1 MPVRHTKPRSKR
13 RAGGSKRSVSSGS
26 QRSVKSSDAR
36 DRALHVLS
44 DMRRDHSLTL
54 TQAARN
60 REVDPRS
67 VRKQL
72 PSAFL
77 KDSSGRIRARVSDRY
92 RQTLHIPSSK
102 PGVLIPVSTRNS
114 RERQLVGQWMDA
126 INAAGRG
133 DFSKIKK
140 FPRRQIVGGVR
151 LATGPRKVQRILNA
165 LAEKDEP
172 FEGLY
177 RSIAKPS

>member
-1 MPVRHTKPRSKR
+1 MARNTKRGSKQTGGTHKRSPHAKGVSKPVIRR
-13 RAGGSKRSVSSGS
+13 RAL
-26 QRSVKSSDAR
+26 Q
-36 DRALHVLS
+36 VLG
-44 DMRRDHSLTL
+44 DMRRDPSLTL

-77 KDSSGRIRARVSDRY
+77 TDSSGRIRARESDRY
-92 RQTLHIPSSK
+92 RQTLHIPSSR
-102 PGVLIPVSTRNS
+102 PGVLIPVPTKNS
-114 RERQLVGQWMDA
+114 RERQLLGQWMDA
-126 INAAGRG
+126 INAAGRR
-133 DFSKIKK
+133 DFSKITK

-151 LATGPRKVQRILNA
+151 LATGPRTVQRILNA
-165 LAEKDEP
+165 LAEQEEP

-177 RSIAKPS
+177 RSLARPS